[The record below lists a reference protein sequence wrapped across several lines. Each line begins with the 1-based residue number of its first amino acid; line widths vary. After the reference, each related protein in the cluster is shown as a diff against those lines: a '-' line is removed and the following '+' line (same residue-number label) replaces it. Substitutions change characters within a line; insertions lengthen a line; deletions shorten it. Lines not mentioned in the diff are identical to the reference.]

1 VEEQWARLPEY
12 FDVWLDAWVVMP
24 NHFHGIIVSK
34 GQAFAKV
41 RFDKE
46 RNPAAN
52 ASSIPGPNGTKPGS
66 LGAMVQNFKSVTSRK
81 INQQRRTP
89 GAPVW
94 LRNYYEHI
102 IRNEEDWQR
111 IHDYILSNPSRW
123 REDRLRE

>member
-1 VEEQWARLPEY
+1 VISDQ
-12 FDVWLDAWVVMP
+12 
-24 NHFHGIIVSK
+24 SK
-34 GQAFAKV
+34 GQAFAEV
-41 RFDKE
+41 RLGGD
-46 RNPAAN
+46 RNLAAN
-52 ASSIPGPNGTKPGS
+52 ASPIPGQNGTKPGS
-66 LGAMVQNFKSVTSRK
+66 VGAVVQNFKSVTSRK
-81 INQQRRTP
+81 INQLRRTP